1 MVLWSARFR
10 KEQNF
15 EEIMTIIF
23 LNIFLAHQPY
33 STVNGLFLTTF
44 QVTYLCHNTSDIKV
58 PHEVGFVCSLSILL
72 IKRIEEWQSR
82 HNAWKV
88 SVFWVIPVRIF
99 RRSDQNNSKY
109 GHFLCSVI
117 FIGKRIQLFLIKL
130 WQSQSWLFKVISFA
144 PSLPNWSFW
153 FFSSYLQQFPK
164 YMMLC
169 AI

>member
-23 LNIFLAHQPY
+23 LNYLSSSP
-33 STVNGLFLTTF
+33 TLFNCKRS
-44 QVTYLCHNTSDIKV
+44 VSHNISGYICHNTSDIKV